1 MATVATLV
9 DLVRDRA
16 TTTPYLI
23 GVAGAVAVGKTTI
36 VRALAQGL
44 QAPDRRVQV
53 VSTDSFLLA
62 NAVLAERGLLMRK
75 GFPESY
81 DADAMRGAL
90 QRLRAGQAAKVRV
103 YSHDVYDIVP
113 DASESIVPAEV
124 ILIEGIVA
132 LQAPAGEY
140 LDLALYVDADEQIV
154 RGWFVE
160 RFLRLTAAAA
170 AQPASFY
177 HPFAQ
182 LPAEQVQQIAIAT
195 WDTINAPN
203 LHQHIAPS
211 AARADV
217 VVRKAADHSIAELR
231 AREGC

>member
-1 MATVATLV
+1 MRMATVATLV

-81 DADAMRGAL
+81 DTDAMRAAL
-90 QRLRAGQAAKVRV
+90 QRLRAGQAANVRV
-103 YSHDVYDIVP
+103 YSHDVYDVVP
-113 DASESIVPAEV
+113 DASETIAPTEM
-124 ILIEGIVA
+124 ILVEGIVA

-140 LDLALYVDADEQIV
+140 LDLALYIDADEAIV
-154 RGWFVE
+154 RAWFVE

-170 AQPASFY
+170 DQPVSFY

-182 LPAEQVQQIAIAT
+182 LPVEQVQQIAVAT

-203 LHQHIAPS
+203 LREHIAPS

-231 AREGC
+231 AR

>member
-1 MATVATLV
+1 MPATIAALV
-9 DLVRDRA
+9 DLVRTRA
-16 TTTPYLI
+16 TTAPYLV

-44 QAPDRRVQV
+44 EAPARRVQV

-62 NAVLAERGLLMRK
+62 NDALNRRGLLMRK
-75 GFPESY
+75 GFPETY
-81 DADAMRGAL
+81 DADAMRTAL
-90 QRLRAGQAAKVRV
+90 QRLRARQAARV
-103 YSHDVYDIVP
+103 CSYSHNVYDIVP
-113 DASESIVPAEV
+113 DVSESIAPAEV

-132 LQAPAGEY
+132 LQSPAREH
-140 LDLALYVDADEQIV
+140 LDLAVYIDAAEDDV
-154 RGWFVE
+154 RDWFVA

-182 LPAEQVQQIAIAT
+182 LPPEQVREIAVAT
-195 WDTINAPN
+195 WDAINAPN
-203 LHQHIAPS
+203 LHQHIAP
-211 AARADV
+211 AAAGADV

-231 AREGC
+231 CS